1 MKSNCLG
8 ETSWWICFFR
18 FIAVVTSAVEM
29 YVKWFSIFSSFDS
42 LHNSGEKGR
51 ADGRISRQAP
61 W

>member
-1 MKSNCLG
+1 MDL
-8 ETSWWICFFR
+8 FLPFV
-18 FIAVVTSAVEM
+18 AVVTCAVEM

-51 ADGRISRQAP
+51 ADGRNSRQAR